1 VLSGHLGYQIEHHLF
16 PDLPAVRYPE
26 IAAQVREICARYGQA
41 YNTGRFSAQLASVAR
56 LLVRNAFPAEAPRW
70 FTRAAD
76 RVLLR
81 ARPRRSRS

>member
-26 IAAQVREICARYGQA
+26 IAAHVREICARYGQA

-56 LLVRNAFPAEAPRW
+56 MLVHHAFRTSGPRGG
-70 FTRAAD
+70 
-76 RVLLR
+76 
-81 ARPRRSRS
+81 